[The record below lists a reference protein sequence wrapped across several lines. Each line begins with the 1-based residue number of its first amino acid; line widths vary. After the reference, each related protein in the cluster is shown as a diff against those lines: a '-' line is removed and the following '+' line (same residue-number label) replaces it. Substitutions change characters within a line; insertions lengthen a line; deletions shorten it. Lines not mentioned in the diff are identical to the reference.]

1 MQTRVPAMY
10 KFECSK
16 CQKRSYHPSQRLAS
30 CCEGATMIQ
39 LVNSCLAIPKE
50 QLPEHKVIAKS
61 PASSFLEIRS
71 NQEWV
76 TACNATTKPKV
87 ITGVPEAATCYKC
100 ILFGHSGIN
109 PIVEGQVTSHTGQ
122 LISTFSKPL
131 VLTPC
136 IGTTANEVLNPV
148 PNSITFAKAVLAT
161 DPVAMKFASSLRRI
175 PVTMH
180 ILPSWSSGDIPTGY
194 PTGSFPPCGVA
205 MPYYVAV

>member
-1 MQTRVPAMY
+1 MTFIAGTFSATFNDLPLGTTEDG
-10 KFECSK
+10 FELSFN
-16 CQKRSYHPSQRLAS
+16 R
-30 CCEGATMIQ
+30 IQ
-39 LVNSCLAIPKE
+39 E
-50 QLPEHKVIAKS
+50 
-61 PASSFLEIRS
+61 EIRVD
-71 NQEWV
+71 QYRGLV
-76 TACNATTKPKV
+76 DAIHQGIDMTLRFV
-87 ITGVPEAATCYKC
+87 LMEANFAAIKS
-100 ILFGHSGIN
+100 ILFGHSGFN

-136 IGTTANEVLNPV
+136 TGTTANEALNPV

-180 ILPSWSSGDIPTGY
+180 ILPSWSTGDIPTGY
-194 PTGSFPPCGVA
+194 PTGSFPPCGIA